1 MRCPRGKARD
11 REHGS
16 IIVIIATD
24 VPLIPH
30 QLRRVARRA
39 ALGIDRMGGIAGA
52 GSGDLFLAFSTGKT
66 GAPDQ
71 SGVVSVSMLDDQ
83 RTDPVYEATVQA
95 TEEAIINAMLA
106 AQSTTGADYLR
117 VPALPHDRLRA
128 VLEKYRRLRR

>member
-39 ALGIDRMGGIAGA
+39 ALGIGRMGGIAGA

-106 AQSTTGADYLR
+106 AQSMTGADYLR